1 MVKKSTKSNVKSKYD
16 FKKIEKKWQKKWE
29 KSKLFRVTESSK
41 QQQFYV
47 LEMYPYPSGHG
58 IHLGQTRNYSIG
70 DCLARFKRMQGFNV
84 LYPMGWDSF
93 GLPTENYAIEKGV
106 HPTKSIANNIKTM
119 KTQMNVLGLSY
130 DWSREIAT
138 HEPEYYIWNQ
148 WLFLKLFENDLA
160 YRKKALGNWC
170 PNCKTTLANEDVK
183 AGKCWRCDTE
193 IIQKEIEQWFIKVT
207 AYADELLSGLEK
219 IDWSDRLK
227 TLQRNW
233 IGKSEGIEVY
243 FKESE
248 TKEILPVFTTRPDT
262 LSGCA
267 FIVFAPEH
275 PKVKELVRGTKH
287 EGEVNRFLEKTK
299 KMNELERISKEKE
312 GIFIGRYAINPLN
325 KEKIPIYIANFV
337 LMDYGTGIIM
347 SVPAHD
353 QRDFEFA
360 EKYNIPIKVVI
371 EPKDYEIYERK
382 GQLPRAYTGEG
393 FLTNSGKF
401 NGMESSKAIKKIT
414 EHLKKNKLG
423 KRVINYKIRDWNISR
438 QRYWGTPIPI
448 IHCKKC
454 GLVPVPEKDLPVE
467 LPLKVKFS
475 KKGTPPLATNQKFV
489 NVKCPECRGNGRRE
503 TDTMTTFVDSSWYYL
518 RYCSPKY
525 KKEIFDKKKVGYW
538 MPVDQYIGGIEHAV
552 GHLMYSRFITRFLRK
567 SGYVKFD
574 EPFMKLLNHGMVNL
588 GGVKMS
594 KSKGNIIDPL
604 DVIKKHGADVLRTY
618 LLFMAQPDSPIEW
631 SGKDIFGIRKFL
643 EKILTFNKLEENKK
657 KRRYMESITQR
668 KIEVV
673 TKHMEGLSFNKALI
687 ELMDFFSKI
696 ERYPSNYALKVFL
709 QMLSPFA
716 PHTAEEVWNKIGGKK
731 FVTTS
736 NWPIADGK
744 KIDEKVEKEEG
755 LVNKTL
761 SDIFHILKIIKKKPK
776 KIILYVI
783 PLELKIFKDMEQDLS
798 KEFKVGVEIHAV
810 DDKDKY
816 DPENKSKKVKP
827 GRPGIYIE

>member
-1 MVKKSTKSNVKSKYD
+1 
-16 FKKIEKKWQKKWE
+16 
-29 KSKLFRVTESSK
+29 
-41 QQQFYV
+41 
-47 LEMYPYPSGHG
+47 
-58 IHLGQTRNYSIG
+58 
-70 DCLARFKRMQGFNV
+70 
-84 LYPMGWDSF
+84 
-93 GLPTENYAIEKGV
+93 
-106 HPTKSIANNIKTM
+106 
-119 KTQMNVLGLSY
+119 
-130 DWSREIAT
+130 
-138 HEPEYYIWNQ
+138 
-148 WLFLKLFENDLA
+148 
-160 YRKKALGNWC
+160 
-170 PNCKTTLANEDVK
+170 
-183 AGKCWRCDTE
+183 
-193 IIQKEIEQWFIKVT
+193 
-207 AYADELLSGLEK
+207 
-219 IDWSDRLK
+219 
-227 TLQRNW
+227 
-233 IGKSEGIEVY
+233 
-243 FKESE
+243 
-248 TKEILPVFTTRPDT
+248 
-262 LSGCA
+262 
-267 FIVFAPEH
+267 
-275 PKVKELVRGTKH
+275 
-287 EGEVNRFLEKTK
+287 
-299 KMNELERISKEKE
+299 
-312 GIFIGRYAINPLN
+312 
-325 KEKIPIYIANFV
+325 
-337 LMDYGTGIIM
+337 MDYGTGIIM